1 MELNDKFEEFIINIL
16 TDLNNLSSETHL
28 KFKEKWEG
36 ELKKF
41 LLQETIKMHY
51 DDKKIENDKTFEID
65 TNILMGHIKKFLSSK
80 NISRGYFSKKI
91 LSIHR
96 QYFLEIINYPM
107 PWIKLSKLGRKPY
120 FLIYEFLNDKK
131 KIEKFL
137 IDHENEVIKPNTSNS
152 SIINIDEDS
161 INTEMC

>member
-1 MELNDKFEEFIINIL
+1 
-16 TDLNNLSSETHL
+16 
-28 KFKEKWEG
+28 
-36 ELKKF
+36 
-41 LLQETIKMHY
+41 
-51 DDKKIENDKTFEID
+51 
-65 TNILMGHIKKFLSSK
+65 MGHIKKFLSSK

-107 PWIKLSKLGRKPY
+107 PWIKLCKLGRKLY

-137 IDHENEVIKPNTSNS
+137 IDHENEVIKKKNSNS
-152 SIINIDEDS
+152 SIINF
-161 INTEMC
+161 